1 MPADFLFH
9 ALSTVTIAAALG
21 VVFNKN
27 AVASALSFFV
37 GLCAV
42 SGLFVMLDAYLLAF
56 LLILVYAGAVVA
68 LFLFIIMLLDM
79 GGGDRAGGGRKP
91 FKKLTAAASLIAAAL
106 LGSGVVSFLSRG
118 NFSTEPPA
126 PLPDGALFTDL
137 KLYGAKL
144 FTTYMLPVQLV
155 GFLLLIAMLGVIVLS
170 KKYEEPK
177 P

>member
-1 MPADFLFH
+1 MPANFLFY
-9 ALSTVTIAAALG
+9 ALSTVTLAAALG
-21 VVFNKN
+21 VVLNKN

-37 GLCAV
+37 CLCGVAA
-42 SGLFVMLDAYLLAF
+42 LFVMLDAYLPAF

-79 GGGDRAGGGRKP
+79 GGGDRKP
-91 FKKLTAAASLIAAAL
+91 LKKTTAAAALITAAL
-106 LGSGVVSFLSRG
+106 LAAGVVSVLSRG
-118 NFSTEPPA
+118 KFSTEPPVPIPA
-126 PLPDGALFTDL
+126 GSLFTDL

-170 KKYEEPK
+170 KKQGEDKK

>member
-1 MPADFLFH
+1 MPADLLFYT
-9 ALSTVTIAAALG
+9 LTTVTLAAGLG
-21 VVFNKN
+21 VVLNKN

-42 SGLFVMLDAYLLAF
+42 AGLFIMLDAYLLAF

-79 GGGDRAGGGRKP
+79 GGGDRKP
-91 FKKLTAAASLIAAAL
+91 FKKITAAASLITAAL

-118 NFSTEPPA
+118 NFSTAPPA
-126 PLPDGALFTDL
+126 PLADGSLFTDL
-137 KLYGAKL
+137 KLYGAQL

-170 KKYEEPK
+170 KKYEENK
-177 P
+177 KG

>member
-1 MPADFLFH
+1 MPADFLFYT
-9 ALSTVTIAAALG
+9 LSTVTIAAALG

-79 GGGDRAGGGRKP
+79 GGGDRGGGRKP

-118 NFSTEPPA
+118 NFSTEPPV
-126 PLPDGALFTDL
+126 PLPDGTLFTDL